1 MLLKKLT
8 LLLVICLCLTSAACA
23 DSYDINLTVEE
34 KLWLKHHP
42 HISIGIMSDWPP
54 LNFTDNSGKPH
65 GIGVAYIDA
74 INKRLGGAVVIH
86 PAPFKENYE
95 KVRNGELDALMDIT
109 ARPER
114 EALFNFTRP
123 YISIPHVIV
132 GRRGGAYFNSE
143 ADLAGKTVA
152 LERGFYNVTHFRR
165 RALNI
170 VVREYGSTSEALDAV
185 ARGAADAY
193 AGNRAVAIYLIEKE
207 LLGNLQPMGRLQQS
221 RSLLQIGVA
230 KNQPVLV
237 SILDKALQ
245 SMTDDEQHAIYN
257 KWVGLKYEK
266 GMDYALFWKV
276 AAVSV
281 AVILLFLFWNRRM
294 GKEIRIRKRAEE
306 ELTVYRDGLEKL
318 VRERTAELQKEIDE
332 RIRSEQIAIVSQ
344 QRFRD
349 IFDNIADPVYIADMS
364 GKIIA
369 ANAQAS
375 RELGYSNEELL
386 AFHVHDLDAVAT
398 SPELFAAQLGNLP
411 ESGGMAI
418 ESIHHRKDGSGFPVE
433 INIRQINFDGQQSV
447 LGVARN
453 ISERK
458 QAEEDRHKLEQQL
471 LHAQKLESLG
481 VLAGGIAHDF
491 NNILMA
497 IIGNADLALMRIS
510 KESPAVENL
519 HRIEK
524 AAARAADLAKQML
537 GYSNE
542 ELLALNILDL
552 DAVYATPE
560 LLSAHFVNLLE
571 SGEMFHEA
579 IHRRKDGSQFPVELN
594 VRLIDFGGQQS
605 VLGVARNISERKQA
619 EEDRHKLEQQLLHA
633 QKLESL
639 GVLAG
644 GIAHDFNNI
653 LMAIIGNADLALMR
667 ISKESP
673 AVENLHRIEKAA
685 ARAADLAK
693 QMLAYSGKGKF
704 VIENIDLNML
714 IEEMLHMLEVSVS
727 KKAVLRINQHQPLP
741 PVEADATQ
749 MRQVV
754 MNLVINASEA
764 IGDRS
769 GFISITTGCMVCD
782 RNYLKDVW
790 LDENL
795 SAGQYVYLEIA
806 DSGCGMDKDTL
817 AKLFDPFFTTKFT
830 GRGLGMA
837 AVLGIV
843 RGHRGAIK
851 VYSEVDKGTAFKILL
866 PASGKTADISH
877 GEAPADGWLGSGT
890 VLLVDDEETVR
901 GVGAE
906 MLQEFGFATLTA
918 NNGREAVE
926 IFSSTPDI
934 AFVIL
939 DLTMPH
945 MDGEQCFRELRRLDP
960 DVKVILSSGYSEHE
974 VTRKFVGK
982 GLAGFIQKPYTLSVL
997 KEAIRGL

>member
-1 MLLKKLT
+1 MMLKKLT
-8 LLLVICLCLTSAACA
+8 LLLVTWLCLASAAYA
-23 DSYDINLTVEE
+23 ASHTINLTGEE
-34 KLWLKHHP
+34 KLWLKQHP
-42 HISIGIMSDWPP
+42 IISIGTMSDWPP

-143 ADLAGKTVA
+143 ADLSGKTVA
-152 LERGFYNVTHFRR
+152 LERGFYNVTYFRR
-165 RALNI
+165 RALNV
-170 VVREYGSTSEALDAV
+170 VVREYGSTAEALDAV

-221 RSLLQIGVA
+221 RSSLQIGVA
-230 KNQPVLV
+230 KNRPLLV

-245 SMTDDEQHAIYN
+245 SMSDDEQHAIYN

-281 AVILLFLFWNRRM
+281 AVILLFLFWNRRL

-306 ELTVYRDGLEKL
+306 ELTVYRNGLEKL

-386 AFHVHDLDAVAT
+386 A
-398 SPELFAAQLGNLP
+398 
-411 ESGGMAI
+411 
-418 ESIHHRKDGSGFPVE
+418 
-433 INIRQINFDGQQSV
+433 
-447 LGVARN
+447 
-453 ISERK
+453 
-458 QAEEDRHKLEQQL
+458 
-471 LHAQKLESLG
+471 
-481 VLAGGIAHDF
+481 
-491 NNILMA
+491 
-497 IIGNADLALMRIS
+497 
-510 KESPAVENL
+510 
-519 HRIEK
+519 
-524 AAARAADLAKQML
+524 
-537 GYSNE
+537 
-542 ELLALNILDL
+542 LNILDL

-560 LLSAHFVNLLE
+560 LLSAYFVNLLE

-727 KKAVLRINQHQPLP
+727 KKAVLRINPHQPLP

-769 GFISITTGCMVCD
+769 GFITITTGSMACD
-782 RNYLKDVW
+782 RSYLKDVW

-795 SAGQYVYLEIA
+795 FAGQYVYLEIA

-866 PASGKTADISH
+866 PASAKTADISH
-877 GEAPADGWLGSGT
+877 GEAPADDLQGSGT

-906 MLQEFGFATLTA
+906 MLQEFGFTTLTA

-926 IFSSTPDI
+926 IFRSTPGI

-974 VTRKFVGK
+974 VAQKFIGK
-982 GLAGFIQKPYTLSVL
+982 GLAGFIQKPYTLGVL